1 LSPIDAN
8 QAAAGNQAFATL
20 KQGSGFSGVFANPG
34 ELYFDQAA
42 HVLYGNTNA
51 DGAADFSI
59 QLAGVD
65 SLSLSALVMWARAC
79 GGAGLLSQDCPSP
92 RPGGRFRPAPG
103 QNQNGRRFG
112 RKRPARLY
120 CCPFPTAR
128 RRRTDEKSL
137 PHSMKISIQ
146 PVILSGGSGTRLWP
160 YSREAYPKQFLSFT
174 GDKTLF
180 QDTVARVEDMPVDP
194 GQAEVRPPV
203 VVCNELHRFLVGEQL
218 RQLGFDEFAIV
229 LEPIGRNTAPALTLA
244 ALQACAGDG
253 DPVLVV
259 MPSDHHIENVD
270 GFRRRLMDAILQA
283 AEGAVV
289 TFGIV
294 PTKPETGYGYIR
306 KGAALGGEA
315 FLLDGF
321 VEKPDALTATEYL
334 ASGQYLWNS
343 GLFVLRASVWLEQI
357 RLRRPDI
364 AQACQESFAQAK
376 GDGSFVRIDKARF
389 AACPSDSIDYAV
401 MEKLDNGEG
410 GVKSVVLPLDVG
422 WSDLGSWSAFSEV
435 RPQDENGNVAVGD
448 VFLKDATNSLLYA
461 QNRFLAAVG
470 VSDLIVIE
478 TTDAVLV
485 VHKDKAQEV
494 KAITDHLK
502 RSARQ
507 EHVFHAKVHRPWGDY
522 EGIDNGERYQV
533 KRLTVKPGGS
543 LSRQLHHH
551 RAEHWIVVRGTAKV
565 TRGDTSFLLGE
576 NESTFIPLGTP
587 HRLENPG
594 VIPLEIIEV
603 QSGSYL
609 GEDDIVRFE
618 DQYNRID
625 S

>member
-1 LSPIDAN
+1 
-8 QAAAGNQAFATL
+8 
-20 KQGSGFSGVFANPG
+20 
-34 ELYFDQAA
+34 
-42 HVLYGNTNA
+42 
-51 DGAADFSI
+51 
-59 QLAGVD
+59 
-65 SLSLSALVMWARAC
+65 
-79 GGAGLLSQDCPSP
+79 
-92 RPGGRFRPAPG
+92 
-103 QNQNGRRFG
+103 
-112 RKRPARLY
+112 
-120 CCPFPTAR
+120 
-128 RRRTDEKSL
+128 
-137 PHSMKISIQ
+137 MKTSIQ
-146 PVILSGGSGTRLWP
+146 PIILSGGSGTRLWP

-174 GDKTLF
+174 GSKTLF
-180 QDTVARVEDMPVDP
+180 QDTVARVEEIHLDV
-194 GQAEVRPPV
+194 ARIELKPPV

-218 RQLGFDEFAIV
+218 RQMGFDEFAII

-244 ALQACAGDG
+244 ALQAAAEGD

-259 MPSDHHIENVD
+259 MPSDHHIEDVA
-270 GFRRRLMDAILQA
+270 GFQKRLLDAIAQA
-283 AEGAVV
+283 AEGAVA

-306 KGAALGGEA
+306 KGEDLGGEA
-315 FLLDGF
+315 FLLDKF
-321 VEKPDALTATEYL
+321 VEKPDALTAAEYL

-357 RLRRPDI
+357 GLHRPDI
-364 AQACQESFAQAK
+364 AAVCREAFALAK
-376 GDGSFVRIDKARF
+376 NDGNFVRVDKARF

-401 MEKLDNGEG
+401 MEKLAKGAEG
-410 GVKSVVLPLDVG
+410 IKSVVLPLDVG
-422 WSDLGSWSAFSEV
+422 WSDLGSWSAYSEV

-448 VFLKDATNSLLYA
+448 VFTKDAKNSLLYA

-470 VSDLIVIE
+470 VEDLIVIE

-485 VHKDKAQEV
+485 VHKDRAQDV
-494 KAITDHLK
+494 KAITDHL
-502 RSARQ
+502 RHSARQ

-533 KRLTVKPGGS
+533 KRLTVKPGAT
-543 LSRQLHHH
+543 LSKQLHHH
-551 RAEHWIVVRGTAKV
+551 RAEHWTVVRGMAKV
-565 TRGDTSFLLGE
+565 TRGEETFLLGE
-576 NESTFIPLGTP
+576 NESTFIPVGVC

-618 DQYNRID
+618 DKYNRID